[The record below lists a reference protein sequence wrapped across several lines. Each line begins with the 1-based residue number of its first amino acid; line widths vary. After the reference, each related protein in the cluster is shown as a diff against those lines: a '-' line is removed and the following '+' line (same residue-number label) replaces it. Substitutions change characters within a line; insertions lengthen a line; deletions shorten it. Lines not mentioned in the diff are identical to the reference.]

1 MAERGRGTGTRGR
14 SSGTSR
20 GGAGKKGG
28 SKPLLNISKKKFII
42 IVCSVCALAVIAE
55 VILLVSVFGKRDKTP
70 AKEKKITPGES
81 GQVYRLVAKV
91 ELGTDFGELYE
102 YAYDSR
108 GNRIQEVS
116 YYAVRKDG
124 IEDYFNGS
132 LRGRVY
138 SYTTFSYDSEDR
150 MTESKKSCEN
160 KVYIDSYTYDG
171 EGLLSGF
178 RNEMQDGKGETTSL
192 SETSLDGEGR
202 LLTENHSDG
211 TGLRYTYDENGGLI
225 TEIEYHP
232 GYEVVLNNYTLTY
245 GKNGRLEKRA
255 KLDEKGDQWWW
266 EDYDE
271 RGNVVSAQ
279 IKDWRSTNGTDSR
292 TAITYDQNG
301 NMLTYER
308 HDYVADYYGSCNYG
322 NVFEKY
328 DYDEAGRLVKSDI
341 DYDVPTEGRMM
352 FQNTSSTRITEYEY
366 DEETG
371 RLIRTKYRFRNMDVA
386 ERYEEKEYKYD
397 QNGNL
402 TEIWVSDGITPLR
415 LCTVFKYEE
424 MTVLEECF
432 SDEDRRQKELS
443 YDESNI
449 LFPGDSMEGYPLRKK
464 HTAWGEVYYR

>member
-1 MAERGRGTGTRGR
+1 MAEKGRGTGTRGR

-102 YAYDSR
+102 YAYDLR

-178 RNEMQDGKGETTSL
+178 RNEMQ
-192 SETSLDGEGR
+192 
-202 LLTENHSDG
+202 
-211 TGLRYTYDENGGLI
+211 
-225 TEIEYHP
+225 
-232 GYEVVLNNYTLTY
+232 
-245 GKNGRLEKRA
+245 EKAR
-255 KLDEKGDQWWW
+255 
-266 EDYDE
+266 
-271 RGNVVSAQ
+271 
-279 IKDWRSTNGTDSR
+279 
-292 TAITYDQNG
+292 
-301 NMLTYER
+301 R
-308 HDYVADYYGSCNYG
+308 H
-322 NVFEKY
+322 
-328 DYDEAGRLVKSDI
+328 L
-341 DYDVPTEGRMM
+341 
-352 FQNTSSTRITEYEY
+352 
-366 DEETG
+366 
-371 RLIRTKYRFRNMDVA
+371 
-386 ERYEEKEYKYD
+386 
-397 QNGNL
+397 
-402 TEIWVSDGITPLR
+402 
-415 LCTVFKYEE
+415 
-424 MTVLEECF
+424 
-432 SDEDRRQKELS
+432 
-443 YDESNI
+443 
-449 LFPGDSMEGYPLRKK
+449 
-464 HTAWGEVYYR
+464 